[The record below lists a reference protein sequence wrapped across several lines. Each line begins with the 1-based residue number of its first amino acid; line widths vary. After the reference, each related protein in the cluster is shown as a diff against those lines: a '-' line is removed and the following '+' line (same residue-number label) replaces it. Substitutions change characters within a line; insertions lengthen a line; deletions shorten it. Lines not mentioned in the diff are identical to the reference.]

1 MSDRHRV
8 VIVGGGFGGLY
19 TAHALRHAP
28 VDVMLLDRRNFH
40 LFQPLLYQ
48 VATGALSP
56 ANIAAPLRAVLKRY
70 KHIRVLLAEVTG
82 FDLDRH
88 EVILKDG
95 TAAYDS
101 LVVATGARH
110 HYFGH
115 PEWEPFA
122 PGLKTVE
129 DATEIRR
136 RILLAF
142 EAAERTTDPEARQAL
157 LTFVIVGGG
166 PTGVELAGALG
177 EVAHRTLRD
186 DFRAI
191 RPTSTR
197 ILLLEGLDRILAT
210 YPPKLSAKAAESLTR
225 LGVTVRT
232 GAVVTD
238 IQTGRVTFRSGSQT
252 EVVRT
257 HTILWGAGVQGSPLG
272 KALATAS
279 GAELDRSGRVIVQP
293 DLSLPGHPEVF
304 VIGDLANY
312 PHQTGQPLPGVAPVA
327 MQQGRY
333 VADVIVRRVRGEPVP
348 GPFHYR
354 DRGSMATIGRAAAVA
369 DLGWIRFWGLPA
381 WLAWL
386 FIHILYLIQF
396 QNRLLVLFQWAWNYF
411 TRNRSARLITGEP
424 GAEPSHILREPGT
437 SATGVSKSIR
447 NQ

>member
-1 MSDRHRV
+1 VSTQYQV

-19 TAHALRHAP
+19 AARALKNAP
-28 VDVMLLDRRNFH
+28 VNVTLLDRRNFH

-56 ANIAAPLRAVLKRY
+56 ANIATPLRALLKRH
-70 KHIRVLLAEVTG
+70 KNTRVLLAEVTG
-82 FDLDRH
+82 FDLDKRD
-88 EVILKDG
+88 VILKDG
-95 TAAYDS
+95 KAAYDS
-101 LVVATGARH
+101 LVVAAGARH

-115 PEWEPFA
+115 PEWERLA

-129 DATEIRR
+129 DATEMRR
-136 RILLAF
+136 RILLSF
-142 EAAERTTDPEARQAL
+142 EAAERASDPEAQQAFM
-157 LTFVIVGGG
+157 TFVIVGGG
-166 PTGVELAGALG
+166 PTGVELAGAVG

-191 RPTSTR
+191 RPTSAR

-210 YPPKLSAKAAESLTR
+210 YPPKLSEKAAKSLAR

-232 GAVVTD
+232 EAIVTD
-238 IQTGRVTFRSGSQT
+238 VQPDRVTVRSGTQT

-272 KALATAS
+272 KALAAAS
-279 GAELDRSGRVIVQP
+279 GVELDRSGRVVVQP
-293 DLSLPGHPEVF
+293 ELSLPGRPEVF

-333 VADVIVRRVRGEPVP
+333 VAEVIKRRVRGEPVP
-348 GPFHYR
+348 GPFRYK

-369 DLGWIRFWGLPA
+369 DLGWARFWGLPA

-396 QNRLLVLFQWAWNYF
+396 QNRLLVLIQWAWNYF
-411 TRNRSARLITGEP
+411 TRNRSARLITGDPEQLAP
-424 GAEPSHILREPGT
+424 IQT
-437 SATGVSKSIR
+437 ATDG
-447 NQ
+447 NG